1 MPDTLSGI
9 IVVDLTQNIAGP
21 YCTQLLGDFGASV
34 LKIER
39 PGAGDDSRR
48 WAPPYW
54 GDESA
59 AFLAFNRNKKS
70 LCVDLDDPR
79 GREIARKLMGKA
91 DVFVHSM
98 KPQSAEARG
107 FGYEQLSAA
116 NRALIYCAISGF
128 GDRGPARDLPG
139 YDPVLQAFT
148 GNMSLTGYPDQPPA
162 RIGAPVIDMGTGMWA
177 FIGVLI
183 ALMERDKTGKGS
195 RVTASL
201 LETGVA
207 WTTLLMAGYLASGK
221 VPGRMGSNSPLV
233 APYEA
238 FESADGWM
246 MIAAGND
253 RLFGAL
259 CNALGTPELRH
270 DPRFLTNADRIANRA
285 VLHDK
290 VQQKVRLRTA
300 AQWVEILREAGVP
313 CSPINSLDQVYA
325 DEQVKALGII
335 KDVSEFRV
343 PGFKIIDVPMSVNG
357 QRSVLHCK
365 PPRLGEHTT
374 EVLRWAGYTG
384 QEIDEL
390 KRDKVAG

>member
-1 MPDTLSGI
+1 MPDILNGV

-39 PGAGDDSRR
+39 PKAGDDSRR

-70 LCVDLDDPR
+70 VCIDLDDSR
-79 GREIARKLMGKA
+79 GREIVRKLVAKA

-98 KPQSAEARG
+98 KPQSAESRG
-107 FGYEQLSAA
+107 FGCEALSGA
-116 NRALIYCAISGF
+116 NPSLIYCAISGF

-183 ALMERDKTGKGS
+183 ALMERHKTGKGS
-195 RVTASL
+195 NVTASL

-221 VPGRMGSNSPLV
+221 VPTRMGSNSPLV

-238 FESADGWM
+238 FETADGWI

-253 RLFGAL
+253 RLFRAL
-259 CNALGTPELRH
+259 CNALGTPELCLEA
-270 DPRFLTNADRIANRA
+270 RFLTNANRIANRDA
-285 VLHDK
+285 LHAK
-290 VQQKVRLRTA
+290 VQEKIRLRTA

-335 KDVSEFRV
+335 KEVAEFRV
-343 PGFKIIDVPMSVNG
+343 PDFKIVDVPVSVNG
-357 QRSVLHCK
+357 QRSVLRCK
-365 PPRLGEHTT
+365 PPRLGEHTA
-374 EVLRWAGYTG
+374 EILRWLEYSD
-384 QEIDEL
+384 QE
-390 KRDKVAG
+390 VAALRRENVVA

>member
-59 AFLAFNRNKKS
+59 AYLAFNRNKKS
-70 LCVDLDDPR
+70 ICVNLDESR
-79 GREIARKLMGKA
+79 GREIVRKLTAKA

-98 KPQSAEARG
+98 KPQSADARG
-107 FGYEQLSAA
+107 FSYEKLSAV
-116 NRALIYCAISGF
+116 NRRLVYCAISGF

-148 GNMSLTGYPDQPPA
+148 GNMSITGYPDQPPA

-177 FIGVLI
+177 SIGVLV

-195 RVTASL
+195 KVTASL
-201 LETGVA
+201 LETGVT

-238 FESADGWM
+238 FESADGWL

-253 RLFGAL
+253 RLFGVLCTAL
-259 CNALGTPELRH
+259 EMPELRV
-270 DPRFLTNADRIANRA
+270 DPRFLNNADRIANR
-285 VLHDK
+285 VELHDE
-290 VQQKVRLRTA
+290 VQKRLRLRTS
-300 AQWVEILREAGVP
+300 AQWVSVLREAGVP
-313 CSPINSLDQVYA
+313 CSPINTLDRVYA
-325 DEQVKALGII
+325 DEQVKAMEII
-335 KDVSEFRV
+335 KDVAGFHV
-343 PGFKIIDVPMSVNG
+343 PDFKIIDVPVSVNG
-357 QRSVLHCK
+357 ERSSLRHK
-365 PPRLGEHTT
+365 PPRLGEHTA
-374 EVLRWAGYTG
+374 EVLREMGYEER
-384 QEIDEL
+384 EIEAL
-390 KRDKVAG
+390 KRDKVVG